1 MIVRWLVPKRFD
13 AFAIIVVSNIRDP
26 GNLNLIIYCR
36 SFPHQM
42 RSTDQ
47 ANLLPRP
54 FLLDAA
60 TDDLMDVDVGEPCV
74 RSKFEIFKVLDPIF
88 HRRADLSIASDE
100 GTNSNA

>member
-1 MIVRWLVPKRFD
+1 
-13 AFAIIVVSNIRDP
+13 
-26 GNLNLIIYCR
+26 
-36 SFPHQM
+36 M

-74 RSKFEIFKVLDPIF
+74 RSKFEIFKVLGPIF

-100 GTNSNA
+100 TTQLGAISCARTPKVTAARRGKSLRAKKKATLK